1 MSYRRHSHAIS
12 SEFVPEKNSS
22 SQQTSPDLNSPLVD
36 RVPKQA
42 VFKPKLKRKLLST
55 VEGSPNPF
63 LVVPAKGE
71 KIIEK
76 KVQLLTPQTLLEKGK
91 KAKETT
97 PTGSGEAKGKKSR
110 KRKSCLLSS
119 DSEDSAKI
127 VKKQKRV
134 FSPDGAEKSPNKNR
148 TDCEVVQ
155 TDSVGN
161 TCDTD
166 VSEKAVKSVP
176 RQQRDIPNVKSIL
189 KSGRK
194 TTSVKPLPS
203 EKSHQQRN
211 IKASIKG
218 LTPGSS
224 VTLESH
230 IDLEK
235 ELGKT
240 SVEDGVGDSPEI
252 GSEPIPKRRSRRS
265 IAGVSEC
272 QNKSSS
278 NVGDPAVGKGVV
290 PKKGRRKSLAT
301 LAELKSTGVST
312 NREIST
318 SKQSSDQK
326 QAGELPQEK
335 RDNEKEDKQEKVPR
349 RSRRSMVIVANDIDN
364 VQTKDKVPADFSRVA
379 DQKQAE
385 PVPQLECD
393 NSKKKEDKLG
403 NVPQRRSRRSMGI
416 VPNDIVTEKIVDRDI
431 TKVESL
437 PSRNSD
443 ASKDKEDNQE
453 KVPPRRSRRSLGVCP
468 NISETPK
475 TSKGRRKS
483 LVPSSSSRSPILSA
497 STSLEKNEKSS
508 AEVPNVGNKNVPTVG
523 AQSKAISKDKR
534 LGDKLNTSKEKIA
547 IGGDDCSSDKKS
559 ILKTKDSKKTLSV
572 SEPMSRRQKV
582 RTSADVSTSESE
594 NDTSGLSSQSSS
606 FAQLVKSRRS
616 TDEFLVPR
624 LNSSRETQKKS
635 KISNLNSSTSGNDE
649 NSSVSDAD
657 NKTRRKKKTKVSF
670 SGVKEKPK
678 NTLVMTSL
686 HRQ

>member
-1 MSYRRHSHAIS
+1 MSYRCHSHAIS

-55 VEGSPNPF
+55 VEKSPNPF
-63 LVVPAKGE
+63 LIVPAKGDQ
-71 KIIEK
+71 IIEK

-97 PTGSGEAKGKKSR
+97 STGSGEAKGKKSR

-155 TDSVGN
+155 ANSVGN

-166 VSEKAVKSVP
+166 VSEKAVKIVP
-176 RQQRDIPNVKSIL
+176 HQQRDIPNVKSIL

-194 TTSVKPLPS
+194 TSVKPLPS

-211 IKASIKG
+211 NKASVKG

-290 PKKGRRKSLAT
+290 PKKSRRKSLAT
-301 LAELKSTGVST
+301 LAELKSTEVST

-349 RSRRSMVIVANDIDN
+349 RSRRSMGIVANDIDN
-364 VQTKDKVPADFSRVA
+364 VQTKDQVPADFSRVA

-416 VPNDIVTEKIVDRDI
+416 VPNDIVTEKLVDRDI

-437 PSRNSD
+437 SSRNSD

-483 LVPSSSSRSPILSA
+483 LVPSSSSRSPIPST
-497 STSLEKNEKSS
+497 STSLEKNKKSS
-508 AEVPNVGNKNVPTVG
+508 AEVPNVGNKNVPTMG
-523 AQSKAISKDKR
+523 EQSKAISKDKR
-534 LGDKLNTSKEKIA
+534 LSDKLNTSKEKTA
-547 IGGDDCSSDKKS
+547 IGGDDCSANKKS
-559 ILKTKDSKKTLSV
+559 ILKTKDSKKPMSV

-616 TDEFLVPR
+616 TDEFLVPG
-624 LNSSRETQKKS
+624 LNSSRETRKKS

-657 NKTRRKKKTKVSF
+657 SKTRRKKKTKVSF